1 MSCIFKRLIL
11 FRETKRMLLL
21 THSSRETMLWGW
33 VHLLRADAG
42 KMWASMNS
50 SIQQQQH
57 QKYFIDYQVKTWN
70 MFQHSPWQKIAFSKK
85 STKQVVDNSVQ
96 KLPSE
101 GVESTE
107 DVGELLAAL
116 SWSHLTLPTLH
127 QFGGDLAAR
136 IVLEERLS
144 RLLQQWHGWLV
155 VGGAPCVHEQKMWW
169 IVYNGK
175 KFCFTIR
182 ALFYD

>member
-1 MSCIFKRLIL
+1 
-11 FRETKRMLLL
+11 
-21 THSSRETMLWGW
+21 
-33 VHLLRADAG
+33 
-42 KMWASMNS
+42 
-50 SIQQQQH
+50 
-57 QKYFIDYQVKTWN
+57 
-70 MFQHSPWQKIAFSKK
+70 MFQHSPRQKIAFSKK

-127 QFGGDLAAR
+127 QFRGDLAAR

-144 RLLQQWHGWLV
+144 RLLQQ
-155 VGGAPCVHEQKMWW
+155 
-169 IVYNGK
+169 
-175 KFCFTIR
+175 
-182 ALFYD
+182 